1 MINTAIR
8 HSVTDYAKWKSV
20 YDTFLHT
27 TAGAKYARVNRSV
40 EDPNLVTVVAGF
52 DTLEL
57 AQAFLDN
64 PNLKTAAYKSHT
76 PNPDRI
82 HTRMQLTRRRSVAGS
97 DDPAPNQTVVSLP
110 PGFVDSR

>member
-8 HSVTDYAKWKSV
+8 HSVTDYGKWKSV
-20 YDTFLHT
+20 YDTFLPT

-57 AQAFLDN
+57 AKTFLNN
-64 PNLKTAAYKSHT
+64 PNLKAKMTEAGVVGS
-76 PNPDRI
+76 PRI
-82 HTRMQLTRRRSVAGS
+82 EINEEVESI
-97 DDPAPNQTVVSLP
+97 
-110 PGFVDSR
+110 

>member
-8 HSVTDYAKWKSV
+8 HTVTDYAKWKSV
-20 YDTFLHT
+20 YDTFLPT

-57 AQAFLDN
+57 AKTFLDN
-64 PNLKTAAYKSHT
+64 PDLKAKMTEAGVIGS
-76 PNPDRI
+76 PRI
-82 HTRMQLTRRRSVAGS
+82 EINEEVESI
-97 DDPAPNQTVVSLP
+97 
-110 PGFVDSR
+110 

>member
-8 HSVTDYAKWKSV
+8 HSVTDYARWKSV
-20 YDTFLHT
+20 YDTFLPT

-57 AQAFLDN
+57 AKTFLNN
-64 PNLKTAAYKSHT
+64 PNLKAKMTEAGVVGS
-76 PNPDRI
+76 PRI
-82 HTRMQLTRRRSVAGS
+82 EINEEVESI
-97 DDPAPNQTVVSLP
+97 
-110 PGFVDSR
+110 

>member
-8 HSVTDYAKWKSV
+8 HSVTDYAKWKRV
-20 YDTFLHT
+20 YDTFLPT

-57 AQAFLDN
+57 AKTFLNN
-64 PNLKTAAYKSHT
+64 PNLKAKMTEAGVVGS
-76 PNPDRI
+76 PRI
-82 HTRMQLTRRRSVAGS
+82 EINEEVESI
-97 DDPAPNQTVVSLP
+97 
-110 PGFVDSR
+110 

>member
-20 YDTFLHT
+20 YDTFLPT
-27 TAGAKYARVNRSV
+27 TAGAKFARVNRSV

-57 AQAFLDN
+57 AKTFLNN
-64 PNLKTAAYKSHT
+64 PNLKAKMTEAGVVGS
-76 PNPDRI
+76 PRI
-82 HTRMQLTRRRSVAGS
+82 EINEEVESI
-97 DDPAPNQTVVSLP
+97 
-110 PGFVDSR
+110 

>member
-8 HSVTDYAKWKSV
+8 HSVTDYGKWKSV
-20 YDTFLHT
+20 YDTFLPT

-57 AQAFLDN
+57 AKTFLND
-64 PNLKTAAYKSHT
+64 PNLKAKMTEAGVVGS
-76 PNPDRI
+76 PRI
-82 HTRMQLTRRRSVAGS
+82 EINEEVE
-97 DDPAPNQTVVSLP
+97 SL
-110 PGFVDSR
+110 